1 MGGGIHALK
10 KAITTVIKA
19 IEHMREI
26 EVSLTTNSIST
37 GNGVN
42 EFAPVLRENESGFL
56 FLKSKILT
64 VGVEDFLIVPARY
77 AGCSGISSEDFD
89 GSRMILDLFLEIDEL
104 GHDKERRGDNFWSNA

>member
-37 GNGVN
+37 GHGMN
-42 EFAPVLRENESGFL
+42 EFARNFLRENESGFL
-56 FLKSKILT
+56 F
-64 VGVEDFLIVPARY
+64 GVESFGRWD
-77 AGCSGISSEDFD
+77 
-89 GSRMILDLFLEIDEL
+89 
-104 GHDKERRGDNFWSNA
+104 

>member
-1 MGGGIHALK
+1 MVDWRRKEAPMPRIRLDFPKPAVTIIAGEEPTAVVGVLVGNNANFAKKILEIDKKEVMGGGIHALK

-42 EFAPVLRENESGFL
+42 EFALVL
-56 FLKSKILT
+56 
-64 VGVEDFLIVPARY
+64 
-77 AGCSGISSEDFD
+77 
-89 GSRMILDLFLEIDEL
+89 
-104 GHDKERRGDNFWSNA
+104 